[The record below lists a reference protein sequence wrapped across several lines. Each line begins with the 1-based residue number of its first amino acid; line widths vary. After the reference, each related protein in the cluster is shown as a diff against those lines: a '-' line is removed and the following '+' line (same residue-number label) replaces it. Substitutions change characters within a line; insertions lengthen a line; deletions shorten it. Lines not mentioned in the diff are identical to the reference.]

1 MLSEREARFVSGAR
15 VARLASASGDG
26 LPHAVPVCFELM
38 DGNVYIGLD
47 SKPKSVGHRRL
58 RRVRNILENPR
69 ASFLV
74 DRYDNEDWGRL
85 GYVLVTAEATLD
97 VPEAERAR
105 AVLALRAKYS
115 QYRTMLPDDAPVIRL
130 TPVGASS
137 WGDLSDWAGQ
147 GGGKVAPASIED
159 G

>member
-1 MLSEREARFVSGAR
+1 MLSERVARFVSGAR

-26 LPHAVPVCFELM
+26 RPHAVPVCFELM
-38 DGNVYIGLD
+38 DGNVYVGLD
-47 SKPKSVGHRRL
+47 SKPKSVGHLRL

-74 DRYDNEDWGRL
+74 DRYDDEDWGRL

-105 AVLALRAKYS
+105 AVLALRAKYP

-130 TPVGASS
+130 TPVGVSS
-137 WGDLSDWAGQ
+137 WGDLSEWAGQ
-147 GGGKVAPASIED
+147 GGGRSSSASIED